1 MAIAVFPVPGVPAIR
16 TARPA
21 IFPEA
26 ILNVTPSFLPL
37 MWALG
42 RCTIYQHEKTPTC
55 VLFPIRINSLEAK

>member
-26 ILNVTPSFLPL
+26 ILNVTTF
-37 MWALG
+37 
-42 RCTIYQHEKTPTC
+42 
-55 VLFPIRINSLEAK
+55 FPIYVGTRQVYDTPA

>member
-26 ILNVTPSFLPL
+26 ILNVMTPLFIVST
-37 MWALG
+37 
-42 RCTIYQHEKTPTC
+42 RQVHDTPYH
-55 VLFPIRINSLEAK
+55 LELTSISTNLL

>member
-26 ILNVTPSFLPL
+26 ILNATTF
-37 MWALG
+37 
-42 RCTIYQHEKTPTC
+42 
-55 VLFPIRINSLEAK
+55 FPIYVVTRQNPDIPA